1 MIGPDR
7 RRLASMSREQLD
19 HVTRVWIAENGWRRD
34 EISNRYPPHY
44 QRWAEA
50 LQAEY
55 DRRGEQLAFF

>member
-1 MIGPDR
+1 
-7 RRLASMSREQLD
+7 MSREQLD